1 MHFIFC
7 THTLGIHHN
16 LDSLTKLTKLN
27 LSQTISRPQQ
37 QHRYE
42 QPDLHPEHLLH
53 GKVCIFLG
61 PQGKPNLAPPPA
73 MESQSEL
80 ATTLTA
86 TRARSCSTSGAR
98 RGSARSNRSR
108 TLLELTRFVYFFR
121 AIITTSTKQYQTQRQ
136 QLQ

>member
-53 GKVCIFLG
+53 GKVDIFLD
-61 PQGKPNLAPPPA
+61 PQGKPNLVPHSSDGIPIRAGDDVDGEVGEELQYEWSTEGEREIEPER
-73 MESQSEL
+73 ESPLL
-80 ATTLTA
+80 A
-86 TRARSCSTSGAR
+86 
-98 RGSARSNRSR
+98 NQVD
-108 TLLELTRFVYFFR
+108 FM
-121 AIITTSTKQYQTQRQ
+121 II
-136 QLQ
+136 L